1 MRYTVTGKNI
11 EITEA
16 LKDIAVQKISKLEKF
31 FTPETVAN
39 ITMSVEKKIH
49 KIEVTI
55 PIKGSVI
62 RAEENHNETMYA
74 AIDLVVDKLERQ
86 LLKHRQKI
94 IDRHRHSGTFKSE
107 YLDYTDRDEENHLKI
122 VRSKRFAMKPMDP
135 EEACM
140 ELELLGHDFF
150 VFRNGDTDEV
160 NVVYKRKNGAFGLIE
175 PEI

>member
-11 EITEA
+11 EVTEA
-16 LKDIAVQKISKLEKF
+16 MKDTAVQKINKLEKF
-31 FTPETVAN
+31 FTPETSAN
-39 ITMSVEKKIH
+39 ITMSVEKKVH
-49 KIEVTI
+49 KIEVMI
-55 PIKGSVI
+55 PIKGGAI
-62 RAEENHNETMYA
+62 RAEEHDDTMYA

-86 LLKHRQKI
+86 LLKHRKKI
-94 IDRHRHSGTFKSE
+94 IDRHRHSGHFQNDYLE
-107 YLDYTDRDEENHLKI
+107 YEDEDSDHLRI
-122 VRSKRFAMKPMDP
+122 VRSKRFAMKPMDA

-150 VFRNGDTDEV
+150 VFRNSETDEV

>member
-11 EITEA
+11 EVTEA
-16 LKDIAVQKISKLEKF
+16 LKDAAVSKIMKLEKF
-31 FTPETVAN
+31 FTPETSAN
-39 ITMSVEKKIH
+39 ITMSVEKLIH

-55 PIKGSVI
+55 PLKGSVI
-62 RAEENHNETMYA
+62 RAEEHEDSMYA

-86 LLKHRQKI
+86 LIKHRQKI
-94 IDRHRHSGTFKSE
+94 VARHRNSGSFKND
-107 YLDYTDRDEENHLKI
+107 YLDLIDEEPSNQLKI
-122 VRSKRFAMKPMDP
+122 VRSKRFAMKPMDA

-150 VFRNGDTDEV
+150 VFRNAETDEV
-160 NVVYKRKNGAFGLIE
+160 NVVYKRKGGAFGLIE

>member
-11 EITEA
+11 EVTEA
-16 LKDIAVQKISKLEKF
+16 MKDVAVQKISKLGKF
-31 FTPETVAN
+31 FTPETSAN
-39 ITMSVEKKIH
+39 ITMSVEKKVH
-49 KIEVTI
+49 KIEVTV
-55 PIKGSVI
+55 PIKGGLV
-62 RAEENHNETMYA
+62 RAEEHDDTMYA

-86 LLKHRQKI
+86 LVKHRKKI
-94 IDRHRHSGTFKSE
+94 VDRHRQSGHFQPD
-107 YLDYTDRDEENHLKI
+107 YLDYNEEDSESIRI
-122 VRSKRFAMKPMDP
+122 VRSKRFAMKPMDA

-150 VFRNGDTDEV
+150 VFRNAETDEV

>member
-1 MRYTVTGKNI
+1 MRYTVTGKNF
-11 EITEA
+11 EVTEA
-16 LKDIAVQKISKLEKF
+16 LKDIAVAKISKMEKF
-31 FTPETVAN
+31 FNTETSAI
-39 ITMSVEKKIH
+39 ITMSVDKKVH

-62 RAEENHNETMYA
+62 RAEEHEETMYA

-86 LLKHRQKI
+86 LIKHRSKI
-94 IDRHRHSGTFKSE
+94 VDRHRHSDAFKNT
-107 YLDYTDRDEENHLKI
+107 YLDYEEEEEEGKLEI
-122 VRSKRFAMKPMDP
+122 VRSKRFAMKPMDA

-150 VFRNGDTDEV
+150 VFRSSETDEV
-160 NVVYKRKNGAFGLIE
+160 NVVYKRKNGTFGLIE

>member
-11 EITEA
+11 EVTEA

-31 FTPETVAN
+31 FTSETSAN

-55 PIKGSVI
+55 PIKGSAL
-62 RAEENHNETMYA
+62 RAEEHDETMYA

-86 LLKHRQKI
+86 LIKHRQKI
-94 IDRHRHSGTFKSE
+94 VDRHRHSGSFKND
-107 YLDYTDRDEENHLKI
+107 YLDLEVEEEEDTLKI
-122 VRSKRFAMKPMDP
+122 VRSKRFAMKPMDA

-140 ELELLGHDFF
+140 EMELLGHDFF
-150 VFRNGDTDEV
+150 VFRSSETDEV